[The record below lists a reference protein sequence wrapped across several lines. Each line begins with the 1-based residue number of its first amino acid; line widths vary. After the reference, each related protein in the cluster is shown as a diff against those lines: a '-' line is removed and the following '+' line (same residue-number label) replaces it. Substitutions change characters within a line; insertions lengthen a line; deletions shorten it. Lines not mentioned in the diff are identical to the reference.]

1 MVFTRCSLCLEPP
14 GPYACVQGVC
24 TCKIL
29 LSALRL
35 MRGTYV
41 GCNVAVQVSKYCAKS
56 ALIKAA
62 WLQERRPIVRARGT
76 WLL

>member
-1 MVFTRCSLCLEPP
+1 M
-14 GPYACVQGVC
+14 
-24 TCKIL
+24 
-29 LSALRL
+29 
-35 MRGTYV
+35 V
-41 GCNVAVQVSKYCAKS
+41 GCNVAVQMSKYCAKS